1 MGTIPRFNNELSRWR
16 KSVRSGGVTGYKSSG
31 RPLLYSEIISEH
43 LVIVAQCGSKITF
56 LPTLRTSN
64 SMSSNI
70 PYVQQTESRPG
81 KHCYKIP
88 SHNTLGN

>member
-1 MGTIPRFNNELSRWR
+1 MCGR
-16 KSVRSGGVTGYKSSG
+16 GGVTEYKTSG